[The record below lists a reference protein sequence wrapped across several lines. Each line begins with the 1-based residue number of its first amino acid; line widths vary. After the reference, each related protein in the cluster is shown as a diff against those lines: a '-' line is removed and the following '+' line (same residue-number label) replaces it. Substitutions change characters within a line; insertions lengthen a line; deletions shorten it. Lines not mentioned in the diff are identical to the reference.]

1 MSVLHGSGRSLAT
14 RKRFLALAWA
24 GTLVVS
30 ALVVDLPPAGATGKA
45 TDRISIT
52 TGTCV
57 ASWAAPPV
65 GRDTFV
71 IENQTTRSGAIFL
84 FDPYTGRTLGSRS
97 GLQPGA
103 TATMQVRVKPGHYT
117 WGCHM
122 QGLAHYQSVDVTVRP
137 APVMTA
143 AGPTTEIS
151 VSPAQLAGPL
161 SAYRTYV
168 TQQLGLLATE
178 VTELHSAIASGQLG
192 AAESAW
198 LTAHLTWQ
206 RLGAAY
212 DAFGTLGT
220 EINGLATGQ
229 NVGDIPGTPGG
240 ADFEGFHKIEL
251 DLWGHQDLDTAGTDA
266 GQLATNLTLLTAKFP
281 LDDIPPAELPLRT
294 HEILE
299 DSQRDELSG
308 DDDYGSGTD
317 MASVQADVEG
327 ERVLLQ
333 ILAPLLKERAPE
345 LVARVTAQL
354 DRLDAA
360 LAATQQGGQWVAVA
374 RVPLAL
380 REQVDGAIGAALEIL
395 AVIPDVMPVTGSNL

>member
-1 MSVLHGSGRSLAT
+1 MSVLHSFDRSLAT
-14 RKRFLALAWA
+14 RRRFLALVWA
-24 GTLVVS
+24 GTLVVP
-30 ALVVDLPPAGATGKA
+30 AVLVDLPPAGATGKA

-52 TGTCV
+52 TGKCV
-57 ASWAAPPV
+57 ASWTPPPV

-71 IENQTTRSGAIFL
+71 IENQSTRSGTIFL

-122 QGLAHYQSVDVTVRP
+122 QGLAHYQSVDVTVQP

-178 VTELHSAIASGQLG
+178 VTELQSAIAGGQLSS
-192 AAESAW
+192 AETAW

-240 ADFEGFHKIEL
+240 TDFEGFHKIEL
-251 DLWGHQDLDTAGTDA
+251 DLWGHQDLATAGTDA

-333 ILAPLLKERAPE
+333 ILAPLLKERAPD
-345 LVARVTAQL
+345 LVSRVTAQL

-374 RVPLAL
+374 RVPLAQ
-380 REQVDGAIGAALEIL
+380 REQVDGALGAALEIL